1 MNIYEIAQKAGV
13 STATVSRV
21 INNSSKVS
29 EKTRAKINKLMEE
42 ENYLPSAFARGLSG
56 TSAKSIGILTI
67 DIRDQYYASVIH
79 SLEQELSL
87 SKYNVILCNT
97 GGESDI
103 QRNYISLLL
112 QKKIDVLIL
121 VGSVFKNDK
130 LKEIIDLV
138 SKKIPVIIVNENV
151 DGENIYSLICE
162 ESKGMNNLILYLKSL
177 NHKNFVYIKSSNSFS
192 AKRKLSGFKLSLD
205 NQPIFEV
212 SKERD
217 DAKIVVNNILKL
229 KIKPTAIICDEDLTA
244 LWIIQELTFRGFN
257 VPKDFS
263 VTGFNNLTY
272 SLCSNP
278 PMTTVDNK
286 SSTMGLTAAKIALDI
301 LDLKNVPNVTKLS
314 TELIIRGT
322 TSSVI

>member
-1 MNIYEIAQKAGV
+1 MNIYEIAQKADV

-29 EKTRAKINKLMEE
+29 EKTRAKITKLMEE

-121 VGSVFKNDK
+121 VGSVFKNEK

-192 AKRKLSGFKLSLD
+192 AKRKLSGFKLSLH

-212 SKERD
+212 SKEKG

-286 SSTMGLTAAKIALDI
+286 SSTMGLTAAKIALNI

-314 TELIIRGT
+314 TELIIRST